1 MAKKLTNVKTKM
13 GQLIRV
19 ENLKRKWNL
28 AAREYLV
35 IHVEND
41 TGKSEYPIMLTRAE
55 YLRLAVVYLDV
66 PIKAGRLY
74 PFQMGN
80 TYRYLLKVIDEDNA
94 ECIVLLSDKMLSAFS
109 KRASNNPE
117 DVPKKSMLTDLLD

>member
-35 IHVEND
+35 IHVENE
-41 TGKSEYPIMLTRAE
+41 TGKREYPIMLTRAE
-55 YLRLAVVYLDV
+55 YLKLAVVYLDV
-66 PIKAGRLY
+66 PLKAGRLY
-74 PFQMGN
+74 PFQQGN
-80 TYRYLLKVIDEDNA
+80 TYRYMLKVIDEDNA
-94 ECIVLLSDKMLSAFS
+94 ECTVLLSDKMLSAFS
-109 KRASNNPE
+109 KRASKNPE
-117 DVPKKSMLTDLLD
+117 DVPKKGMFTNLLD